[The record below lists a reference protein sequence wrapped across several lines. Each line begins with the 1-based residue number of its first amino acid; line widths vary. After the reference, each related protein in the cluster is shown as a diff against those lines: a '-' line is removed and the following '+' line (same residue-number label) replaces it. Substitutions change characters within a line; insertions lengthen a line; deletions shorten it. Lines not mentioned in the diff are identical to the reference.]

1 MSVGGL
7 LHALASETSK
17 LEHRSFVKDSGSM
30 EGGVL
35 TEAVTRDGPG
45 TDALEPEHQGARH
58 VYQGDG
64 RLDIIGEDEVLF
76 RPPETET
83 FHIQTQDLGR
93 PAKKGAHLGK
103 CIMEVLP
110 HPHVLGTL
118 SRIE

>member
-45 TDALEPEHQGARH
+45 TDALEPEDQ
-58 VYQGDG
+58 
-64 RLDIIGEDEVLF
+64 
-76 RPPETET
+76 
-83 FHIQTQDLGR
+83 
-93 PAKKGAHLGK
+93 
-103 CIMEVLP
+103 
-110 HPHVLGTL
+110 
-118 SRIE
+118 